1 MREKER
7 KLVITFPSTT
17 AAMAMERMCGRRS
30 LPGRL
35 IPLPREIASGCGMA
49 WSAKPE
55 DRDILEQAAKEE
67 GMDIGDIHTLMI

>member
-1 MREKER
+1 
-7 KLVITFPSTT
+7 
-17 AAMAMERMCGRRS
+17 
-30 LPGRL
+30 
-35 IPLPREIASGCGMA
+35 MA